1 MDAGVSGTDMTY
13 DGTDAMH
20 PNGLHPD
27 QHALV
32 TNPGNPLQFF
42 EANDG
47 GVMRSSGQLVN
58 RSDWCDQPWRGLT
71 DPAQLAR
78 CKQMLSA
85 IPSKLDSV
93 NKGLTTLQFIHIS
106 VSPHN
111 SNLLTGGTQDNGTW
125 ESVNTSRW
133 KNTMIG
139 DGGYAGF
146 DVADPNFRYHNFF
159 DASTEV
165 SFDGGVLANWIWTAD
180 PIFGIPGNQF
190 YSPVVN
196 DPVVS
201 KTMFAGTGFTVHRT
215 KTAGIGNRTMAE
227 AQRICNSW
235 TGTYE
240 AQCGDW
246 VELGPNRLTGAF
258 WGTRAG
264 GAVAAIERA
273 KGDTSTAWS
282 ATTTGRVFVTKNVDA
297 EPAPSVTFD
306 RIDTDF
312 AGAPN
317 RFISGIHVDPANA
330 NRAWISYSGFNVNT
344 PTTPGHIFQVTYDP
358 ATGTSSWVDVSH
370 DFGDLPATDVAR
382 DDLTGDLY
390 AASDFGVLRLAAGST
405 TWTESAAGMPN
416 VEITNLVVI
425 PGERILYA
433 GSHGLGAWRLN
444 FKD

>member
-1 MDAGVSGTDMTY
+1 
-13 DGTDAMH
+13 
-20 PNGLHPD
+20 
-27 QHALV
+27 
-32 TNPGNPLQFF
+32 
-42 EANDG
+42 
-47 GVMRSSGQLVN
+47 
-58 RSDWCDQPWRGLT
+58 
-71 DPAQLAR
+71 
-78 CKQMLSA
+78 
-85 IPSKLDSV
+85 
-93 NKGLTTLQFIHIS
+93 
-106 VSPHN
+106 
-111 SNLLTGGTQDNGTW
+111 
-125 ESVNTSRW
+125 
-133 KNTMIG
+133 
-139 DGGYAGF
+139 
-146 DVADPNFRYHNFF
+146 
-159 DASTEV
+159 
-165 SFDGGVLANWIWTAD
+165 
-180 PIFGIPGNQF
+180 
-190 YSPVVN
+190 
-196 DPVVS
+196 
-201 KTMFAGTGFTVHRT
+201 MFAGTGFTVHRT

-344 PTTPGHIFQVTYDP
+344 PTTPGHIFQVTYNP